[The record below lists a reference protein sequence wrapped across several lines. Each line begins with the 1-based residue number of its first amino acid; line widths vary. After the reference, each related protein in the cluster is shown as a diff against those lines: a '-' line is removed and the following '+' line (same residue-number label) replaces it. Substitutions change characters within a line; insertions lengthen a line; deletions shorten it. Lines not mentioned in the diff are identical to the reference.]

1 MRADWLLVNRERRWS
16 MKRILVG
23 TALTLFAFA
32 PAMSWADCDYHN
44 KASMAS
50 STPAAKAEL
59 AQAPAASKSS
69 APVVAKVSVAKE
81 VKHVDSKA
89 TSSPSK
95 AEGPTVVAN
104 TN

>member
-1 MRADWLLVNRERRWS
+1 

-23 TALTLFAFA
+23 SAVALFALA
-32 PAMSWADCDYHN
+32 PTMGWAECDYH

-50 STPAAKAEL
+50 SAPVVKDEL
-59 AQAPAASKSS
+59 AQAPAASKAQ
-69 APVVAKVSVAKE
+69 APVVAKTSVAKQ

-95 AEGPTVVAN
+95 TDGSTVVAR

>member
-1 MRADWLLVNRERRWS
+1 

-23 TALTLFAFA
+23 TALTLFALA
-32 PAMSWADCDYHN
+32 PTMGWADCDYH

-50 STPAAKAEL
+50 ATPVATDEL
-59 AQAPAASKSS
+59 AQAPAASKAP
-69 APVVAKVSVAKE
+69 APVVAKTSVAKQA
-81 VKHVDSKA
+81 KHVDSKA

-95 AEGPTVVAN
+95 NEASTVVAK

>member
-1 MRADWLLVNRERRWS
+1 

-23 TALTLFAFA
+23 TALTLFALA
-32 PAMSWADCDYHN
+32 PTMGWAECDYH

-50 STPAAKAEL
+50 STPVAKDEL
-59 AQAPAASKSS
+59 AQAPAASK
-69 APVVAKVSVAKE
+69 APVVAKTSVAKQ

-95 AEGPTVVAN
+95 TEGSTIVAK

>member
-1 MRADWLLVNRERRWS
+1 

-50 STPAAKAEL
+50 STPDKAEL
-59 AQAPAASKSS
+59 AQAPAVSKST
-69 APVVAKVSVAKE
+69 APVVAKTSAPKQ
-81 VKHVDSKA
+81 VKQVKQVDSKTA
-89 TSSPSK
+89 PSPSK
-95 AEGPTVVAN
+95 AEGSTVLAK

>member
-1 MRADWLLVNRERRWS
+1 MRADWLLVDRERRWS

-23 TALTLFAFA
+23 TALTLFALV
-32 PAMSWADCDYHN
+32 PAMALADCDYHN

-50 STPAAKAEL
+50 STPEKADR
-59 AQAPAASKSS
+59 AQAQAASK
-69 APVVAKVSVAKE
+69 APVVAKTSATKQVRNA
-81 VKHVDSKA
+81 DSKA

-95 AEGPTVVAN
+95 AEGSTVVAK

>member
-1 MRADWLLVNRERRWS
+1 
-16 MKRILVG
+16 MKRMLVG
-23 TALTLFAFA
+23 TALTLFALA
-32 PAMSWADCDYHN
+32 PAMGWADCDYH

-50 STPAAKAEL
+50 STPVAKAEL
-59 AQAPAASKSS
+59 AQAPAASKAP
-69 APVVAKVSVAKE
+69 APVVAKTSVAKH

-95 AEGPTVVAN
+95 TEGSTVVAK

>member
-1 MRADWLLVNRERRWS
+1 

-23 TALTLFAFA
+23 TALTLFALA
-32 PAMSWADCDYHN
+32 PTMGWADCDYH

-50 STPAAKAEL
+50 STPVAKDEL
-59 AQAPAASKSS
+59 AQAPAASKAP
-69 APVVAKVSVAKE
+69 APVVAKTSVAKQ

-89 TSSPSK
+89 VSSPSK
-95 AEGPTVVAN
+95 TEGSAVVAK

>member
-1 MRADWLLVNRERRWS
+1 

-23 TALTLFAFA
+23 TALTLFALA
-32 PAMSWADCDYHN
+32 PTMGLADCDYH

-50 STPAAKAEL
+50 SAPVAQDEL
-59 AQAPAASKSS
+59 AQAPAASKV
-69 APVVAKVSVAKE
+69 PVVAKTSVTKQ
-81 VKHVDSKA
+81 VKHVDSKV

-95 AEGPTVVAN
+95 TDGSTVVAK

>member
-1 MRADWLLVNRERRWS
+1 

-23 TALTLFAFA
+23 TTLTLFALA
-32 PAMSWADCDYHN
+32 PTMGLADCDYH

-50 STPAAKAEL
+50 STPVAKDEI
-59 AQAPAASKSS
+59 AQAPAASKAP
-69 APVVAKVSVAKE
+69 APVVAKTSVAKQ

-89 TSSPSK
+89 MSPSK
-95 AEGPTVVAN
+95 TEASTVVAK

>member
-1 MRADWLLVNRERRWS
+1 
-16 MKRILVG
+16 MKRTLVG

-50 STPAAKAEL
+50 STPAAKAEV
-59 AQAPAASKSS
+59 AQAPAAGKAHGS
-69 APVVAKVSVAKE
+69 VVAKTSVARQ
-81 VKHVDSKA
+81 VKPIDSKA

-95 AEGPTVVAN
+95 ADASTVVAK

>member
-1 MRADWLLVNRERRWS
+1 

-32 PAMSWADCDYHN
+32 PAMGWADCDYH

-50 STPAAKAEL
+50 STPVAKAEL
-59 AQAPAASKSS
+59 AQAPAVSKAP
-69 APVVAKVSVAKE
+69 APVVAKTSVAKQ
-81 VKHVDSKA
+81 VRPVNSKA
-89 TSSPSK
+89 NLSPSK
-95 AEGPTVVAN
+95 AEGSTVVAK

>member
-1 MRADWLLVNRERRWS
+1 

-50 STPAAKAEL
+50 STPAAKAEM
-59 AQAPAASKSS
+59 AQAPAAGK
-69 APVVAKVSVAKE
+69 APVPVVAKTSVAKP

-89 TSSPSK
+89 TSSPTK
-95 AEGPTVVAN
+95 AEGSTVVAK

>member
-1 MRADWLLVNRERRWS
+1 

-23 TALTLFAFA
+23 TALTLFALA
-32 PAMSWADCDYHN
+32 PALSFADCDYHN

-50 STPAAKAEL
+50 SAPERTDR
-59 AQAPAASKSS
+59 AQAQAASK
-69 APVVAKVSVAKE
+69 APVVAKTSATKQAR
-81 VKHVDSKA
+81 HADSKA

-95 AEGPTVVAN
+95 AEGSTVVAK